1 MLDRG
6 LTEKG
11 AGEVLGWSVNRVTA
25 RVKILELPEHAQQM
39 IGAGTIPLGAVDQ
52 LRAIGRVAPVLL
64 DCVIAFLDDGNEW
77 AAERL
82 AREPGWVLDSAI
94 REGEVKT
101 FVSYMDTV
109 NSYEIADLRLGK
121 KVEEQFA
128 EAEKLYKR
136 VTPHAYGPPPI
147 RFEEEDVDQA
157 RAAEVLIDFEHGRPL
172 IVDRSLYR
180 ELAKRAVKRTVED
193 LRVRAADVAAQR
205 LQARKHAP
213 GPNAD
218 PVDQAK
224 HEHDQ
229 RLRSLG
235 DEAHGVNLD
244 LGTSLLKG
252 LSSVDPQSL
261 DVARSSSTRC
271 SAPTT
276 TVRRGRTR
284 GSGCSISRSPACG

>member
-1 MLDRG
+1 
-6 LTEKG
+6 
-11 AGEVLGWSVNRVTA
+11 
-25 RVKILELPEHAQQM
+25 M

-64 DCVIAFLDDGNEW
+64 DFVIAFLADGNEW

-109 NSYEIADLRLGK
+109 SSYEIAELRLGK

-128 EAEKLYKR
+128 EAEKLYKQ
-136 VTPHAYGPPPI
+136 VTPHCYGPPPI

-157 RAAEVLIDFEHGRPL
+157 RAAEVLIEFEHGRPL

-180 ELAKRAVKRTVED
+180 ELAKRAVKRCVED
-193 LRVRAADVAAQR
+193 LRVRAADDAAQR
-205 LQARKHAP
+205 LEARKLAQVWTRILWIRP
-213 GPNAD
+213 SASAISGSGRWATRRMASISTS
-218 PVDQAK
+218 VRACS
-224 HEHDQ
+224 
-229 RLRSLG
+229 RACRASILRASMWRG
-235 DEAHGVNLD
+235 
-244 LGTSLLKG
+244 
-252 LSSVDPQSL
+252 
-261 DVARSSSTRC
+261 SSSTRC
-271 SAPTT
+271 LAPTT
-276 TVRRGRTR
+276 TVPHGRMR